1 MNLHP
6 TDAGKE
12 GSAVWWTGEATFDPG
27 ELERALAAG
36 WAHDA
41 VDGWDVTNPEPGKL
55 LFGAKPNLVVNSGIN
70 RSMDRTFGL
79 TNIDAQTVV
88 IDSIGVDN
96 GTVNP
101 TATTALS
108 ADGNSTNRTIIAMSP
123 ATTRTAQV
131 VTCQGTFNQGNVS
144 FIMKRLFLNK
154 TTADSSGNL
163 YSMTNV
169 FTLDFITGSPF
180 STWSQAFSATVT
192 GTGS

>member
-1 MNLHP
+1 MTLHP
-6 TDAGKE
+6 TDVGKE
-12 GSAVWWTGEATFDPG
+12 ESSVWWTGEATFDPG
-27 ELERALAAG
+27 ELERALRDG

-41 VDGWDVTNPEPGKL
+41 VDGWAVENPEPGKL
-55 LFGAKPNLVVNSGIN
+55 LFLAKPNLVVNTGIN
-70 RSMDRTFGL
+70 RSLDRTFGL
-79 TNIDAQTVV
+79 TNVDAQTVI

-108 ADGNSTNRTIIAMSP
+108 ADGNSTSRTIILFSSVS
-123 ATTRTAQV
+123 RTAQV
-131 VTCQGTFNQGNVS
+131 VTAQGTFTNSNVA

-154 TTADSSGNL
+154 TTTDASGNL

-169 FTLDFITGSPF
+169 FTLDFVTGSPF
-180 STWSQAFSATVT
+180 TSWSQAFTATVT